1 MQFRDR
7 LVLCL
12 ATGFFSGRLPV
23 APGTFGTLIGL
34 PICYLF
40 SGFQTGLFVF
50 CAVLFIIF
58 SVALASA
65 AEKILNEKDPA
76 EIVID
81 EIAGIL
87 VTFAVLPFNLQTAVL
102 GFIIF
107 RVFDILKPFPIR
119 WLERKI
125 SGGSGIVV
133 DDVVAGIYANLVLR
147 LIIFIYSIGAA
158 P

>member
-7 LVLCL
+7 LVLFL
-12 ATGFFSGRLPV
+12 ATGFFIGYVPV

-34 PICYLF
+34 PLCYLL
-40 SGFQTGLFVF
+40 SGIQIGLSVILV
-50 CAVLFIIF
+50 ALFIGLSIT
-58 SVALASA
+58 LASA
-65 AEKILNEKDPA
+65 AEKILSQKDA
-76 EIVID
+76 AQIVID
-81 EIAGIL
+81 EIAGLL
-87 VTFAVLPFNLQTAVL
+87 VTFVGLPFNLQTAVL

-107 RVFDILKPFPIR
+107 RVFDILKPVPIG
-119 WLERKI
+119 WLDTRV

-147 LIIFIYSIGAA
+147 VIILVLGIGAA

>member
-7 LVLCL
+7 LVLLL
-12 ATGFFSGRLPV
+12 ATGFFVGYVPV

-34 PICYLF
+34 PLCYLL
-40 SGFQTGLFVF
+40 SGIQIGLSVILV
-50 CAVLFIIF
+50 ALFIGLSIT
-58 SVALASA
+58 LASA
-65 AEKILNEKDPA
+65 AEKILSQKDA
-76 EIVID
+76 AQIVID
-81 EIAGIL
+81 EIAGLL
-87 VTFAVLPFNLQTAVL
+87 VTFVGLPFNLQTAVL

-107 RVFDILKPFPIR
+107 RVFDILKPVPIG
-119 WLERKI
+119 WLDTRV

-147 LIIFIYSIGAA
+147 VIILVLGIGAA

>member
-1 MQFRDR
+1 MQIRDR
-7 LVLCL
+7 LVLFL
-12 ATGFFSGRLPV
+12 ATGFFSGYLPV

-76 EIVID
+76 QIVID

-107 RVFDILKPFPIR
+107 RVFDILKPVPIG
-119 WLERKI
+119 WLDTRV

-147 LIIFIYSIGAA
+147 FITLVSGIGAA

>member
-7 LVLCL
+7 LVLLL
-12 ATGFFSGRLPV
+12 ATGFFIGYVPV

-34 PICYLF
+34 PLCYLL
-40 SGFQTGLFVF
+40 SGIQIGLSVILV
-50 CAVLFIIF
+50 ALFIGLSIT
-58 SVALASA
+58 LASA
-65 AEKILNEKDPA
+65 AEKILSQKDA
-76 EIVID
+76 AQIVID
-81 EIAGIL
+81 EIAGLL
-87 VTFAVLPFNLQTAVL
+87 VTFVGLPFNLQTAVL

-107 RVFDILKPFPIR
+107 RVFDILKPVPIG
-119 WLERKI
+119 WLDTRV

-147 LIIFIYSIGAA
+147 VIILVLGIGAA